1 MTPAARR
8 RTAETPAPRSA
19 KTPAATPG
27 GAERAQKAVARS
39 SRGVRLPSEQPSKDG
54 RERLEQ
60 PILPLDDIEVPAL
73 DSHCGV

>member
-8 RTAETPAPRSA
+8 RTAETPAPKSA
-19 KTPAATPG
+19 KTAATPG

-39 SRGVRLPSEQPSKDG
+39 RGVRLPSEQPSK

-60 PILPLDDIEVPAL
+60 PILPLDDMEVPAL
-73 DSHCGV
+73 DSHCSVQT